1 MYDLGVD
8 RNLILG
14 ELEGT
19 LLPFSDT
26 QEGSDIVPVEVA
38 ETPAVPLFLCF
49 TFQLSAHQ
57 DREYRGPIVVGFMM
71 AVRRVQEHKSLVLL
85 ESVVRPFGTGTI
97 KQDLRHQIVS

>member
-26 QEGSDIVPVEVA
+26 QEGPVEVA
-38 ETPAVPLFLCF
+38 EGPAVPPFLCF

-57 DREYRGPIVVGFMM
+57 DPEYRGPIVVGFMM

-85 ESVVRPFGTGTI
+85 ESVVRPFSTRTI
-97 KQDLRHQIVS
+97 NQDLRHQFVS